1 MQAAKSSPEMS
12 AFMSILPVFL
22 AAWPKM
28 RPNRKRGFRRRSR
41 HSRVGR
47 LACRAAG
54 NSGRRLSDIVI
65 SEFMDEAVVDDLR
78 RDFSVHHDKGLVDRP
93 EELADLLR
101 DARALIVRN
110 RTQVRG
116 ALLDAGARLEA
127 IGRLGVGLDH
137 IDVEA
142 CASRGIAVLPATGAN
157 DISVAE
163 WVIAAMLILIRG
175 AFVSSADVL
184 AGKWPRERLIGGEIL
199 WRTLGLIGFGSIARE
214 TARRAR
220 ALGLR
225 IIATDPFVGPEA
237 PAWTKH
243 DVERVDL
250 DTLLAS
256 ADAVSLHVPLN
267 AETRNLI
274 DTRQLQQ
281 MNPGA

>member
-127 IGRLGVGLDH
+127 IGRLGVGLDN

-142 CASRGIAVLPATGAN
+142 C
-157 DISVAE
+157 
-163 WVIAAMLILIRG
+163 

-184 AGKWPRERLIGGEIL
+184 AGKWPRERLIGGEI
-199 WRTLGLIGFGSIARE
+199 
-214 TARRAR
+214 
-220 ALGLR
+220 
-225 IIATDPFVGPEA
+225 
-237 PAWTKH
+237 
-243 DVERVDL
+243 
-250 DTLLAS
+250 
-256 ADAVSLHVPLN
+256 
-267 AETRNLI
+267 
-274 DTRQLQQ
+274 
-281 MNPGA
+281 

>member
-1 MQAAKSSPEMS
+1 
-12 AFMSILPVFL
+12 
-22 AAWPKM
+22 
-28 RPNRKRGFRRRSR
+28 
-41 HSRVGR
+41 
-47 LACRAAG
+47 
-54 NSGRRLSDIVI
+54 
-65 SEFMDEAVVDDLR
+65 MDEAVVDDLR

-127 IGRLGVGLDH
+127 IGRLGVGLDN

-199 WRTLGLIGFGSIARE
+199 GALSGSSVSVRSRVKPRVAPARSACASSQPIRSSGPRRRRGPNTMSSASISNAACE
-214 TARRAR
+214 RRCGQPARAAECGDAQSHRYAATSADESRSHSAECRARRR
-220 ALGLR
+220 R
-225 IIATDPFVGPEA
+225 
-237 PAWTKH
+237 
-243 DVERVDL
+243 
-250 DTLLAS
+250 
-256 ADAVSLHVPLN
+256 
-267 AETRNLI
+267 
-274 DTRQLQQ
+274 
-281 MNPGA
+281 